1 MAFCLKDLLEFDD
14 IVIQCHDNPD
24 ADALAS
30 GYALKWYLKK
40 HGKEARFIYGGR
52 SPISKSNLVLMKENL
67 DIPVEYVNEL
77 EPPQLLVTVDCQY
90 GESNVKHFEAQN
102 IATIDHHQISGTLP
116 EMAALRSN
124 YGSCSTVIFELM
136 QLEDIDINEDVN
148 IATALYYG
156 LMTDTGGFEEISH
169 PSDRDLRDY
178 AKPRMAD
185 IVLFKNSN
193 LSKDELVIAGDALK
207 NAYYDEE
214 SLYAIV
220 ESMPCDPN
228 ILGIISDMTLE
239 VDSIDACLVYSV
251 MPFGVK
257 ISVRSCVREI
267 KASELAAF
275 LASGYGGGG
284 GHLIK
289 AGGLLKKDLLE
300 KGGISYDNASIRRFL
315 DDRLKDYF
323 ENSEIIVAGE
333 HIEDISDYEHYI
345 KKELSLGFVR
355 AVDLAEPG
363 TKIMIRT
370 LEGDIDIIVEED
382 IYIIIGIEG
391 EVYPIRKKR
400 FDENYILSDGEYVY
414 PGEYAPSVMNH
425 VSGERVKIL
434 PFARSCVSRGGC
446 GIYAKKLDHRVKV
459 FTKWDPEKYYLG
471 TEGDYLVVRA
481 DDHSDMYVI
490 AEEVFKKT
498 YIKEQA

>member
-30 GYALKWYLKK
+30 GFALKWYLDKYHKK
-40 HGKEARFIYGGR
+40 SRFIYGGR
-52 SPISKSNLVLMKENL
+52 APISKSNLVLMKDNL
-67 DIPVEYVNEL
+67 GIPVEYVTEL
-77 EPPQLLVTVDCQY
+77 KPPQLLVTVDCQY
-90 GESNVKHFEAQN
+90 GESNVKHFDAEN
-102 IATIDHHQISGTLP
+102 IATIDHHQISATLP
-116 EMAALRSN
+116 AMSALRSN
-124 YGSCSTVIFELM
+124 YGSCSTIIYELLQM
-136 QLEDIDINEDVN
+136 EDIDINSNVD

-178 AKPRMAD
+178 AKPRMTD

-193 LSKDELVIAGDALK
+193 LSKAELVIAGDALK
-207 NAYYDEE
+207 HAYYDERL
-214 SLYAIV
+214 LYAIV
-220 ESMPCDPN
+220 ESKPCDPN

-275 LASGYGGGG
+275 LAAGFGGGG

-300 KGGISYDNASIRRFL
+300 KAGISYDNASIRSFL
-315 DDRLKDYF
+315 DGRLQDYF
-323 ENSEIIVAGE
+323 ENSEIIYANN
-333 HIEDISDYEHYI
+333 HNEDISTFNRYT
-345 KKELSLGFVR
+345 KKELSLGYLR
-355 AVDLAEPG
+355 ATELAEPG

-370 LEGDIDIIVEED
+370 FEGDIDTTIEDDIFIV
-382 IYIIIGIEG
+382 IGIDG
-391 EVYPIRKKR
+391 EVYPIKKEK
-400 FDENYILSDGEYVY
+400 FEENYRLSDAKYEY
-414 PGEYAPSVMNH
+414 PGEYAPSVINH

-434 PFARSCVSRGGC
+434 PYAKSCLSKGGC

-471 TEGDYLVVRA
+471 TEGDYLVIRT
-481 DDHSDMYVI
+481 DDLSDMYVI
-490 AEEVFKKT
+490 ANDVFKKT
-498 YIKEQA
+498 YIKEQ